1 MSPLRQAGVRLR
13 LHRQVCGCALVCERW
28 DRQIRWT
35 ARKHAHECVS
45 IHRVCGVGDMSKR
58 PFVYYPYPYPDA
70 ASSVRCVCMSACA
83 CCCAR
88 VRIPICKRAVARGNQ
103 VNRPD
108 TGSRRRLYLGCVRR
122 TVPRPRAGLRIRCRR
137 RSCPAKFLPPVFR
150 RDQRRKKDYL
160 WWSWW
165 RQDRHESVSER
176 VRGVL

>member
-70 ASSVRCVCMSACA
+70 ASSVRCVCMCLRLCAGADSHLQARCCSREPSKQTGHRFKTPTLPGLCASNSAQTKGWA
-83 CCCAR
+83 
-88 VRIPICKRAVARGNQ
+88 PHQ
-103 VNRPD
+103 VQEALL
-108 TGSRRRLYLGCVRR
+108 SRQISATSLS
-122 TVPRPRAGLRIRCRR
+122 P
-137 RSCPAKFLPPVFR
+137 
-150 RDQRRKKDYL
+150 
-160 WWSWW
+160 
-165 RQDRHESVSER
+165 
-176 VRGVL
+176 